1 MDHPILTFAARD
13 EWYGVRVLEVREV
26 AELRGVRAVPR
37 APLLVAGV
45 AEVHGRVV
53 TLIDLDRLVR
63 EAGPAAAD
71 DGAGPWYGVVLAPP
85 YDHLGLLV
93 RSRLDV
99 ANAPEAETI
108 VPGRDGLV
116 LTRVPLGERL
126 LNLIALPA
134 LVDRVET
141 AIRKGFRPG
150 GDAGPGE
157 E

>member
-1 MDHPILTFAARD
+1 MDHPILTFASCD
-13 EWYGVRVLEVREV
+13 EWYGVRAFEVREV
-26 AELRGVRAVPR
+26 AELRGVRSVPR

-63 EAGPAAAD
+63 DTGP
-71 DGAGPWYGVVLAPP
+71 GSTGEGPGPWFGVVLAPP
-85 YDHLGLLV
+85 YAHLGLLV

-99 ANAPEAETI
+99 ANAPEATG
-108 VPGRDGLV
+108 VAPQRDGLV
-116 LTRVPLGERL
+116 LTRLSVGERL

-141 AIRKGFRPG
+141 AIRSGFRPG
-150 GDAGPGE
+150 GDAGPAE